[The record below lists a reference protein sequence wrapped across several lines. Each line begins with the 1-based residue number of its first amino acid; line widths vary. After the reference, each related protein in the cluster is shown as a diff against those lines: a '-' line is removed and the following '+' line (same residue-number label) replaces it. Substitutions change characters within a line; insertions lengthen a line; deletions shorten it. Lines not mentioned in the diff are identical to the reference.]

1 MKKSLSFS
9 IAMFVLASFAVGA
22 CSTNEHADMGATS
35 VANNDSGDQLCDQVG
50 ADHNLIMDQM
60 FDEIF
65 RQMPSSRS
73 NVTDPFLPID
83 PIRPP
88 DIPVKPIRFEY
99 DMLKTIDLLSI
110 SESKK
115 LEMKRHWTKVCDSI
129 RLGLIDTTFVFN
141 PSASYNIY
149 EAQIV
154 DVFENDDFDM
164 ASLNVCLDNIKE
176 NVKRVDDDI
185 ERRILLM
192 ALSVTKNTLQYW
204 HDNYDRI
211 CDSLNSIAPPVL
223 NPLSQS
229 DSHCRQVSTRG
240 WLGYNW
246 KKAGKTDAN
255 AAFLAGIWYCGS
267 GLAAGGPLSWQAGAA
282 YVAGR
287 AAFASLFDLAGQYLV
302 GSGYS
307 LELVGDLVDETYE
320 MNYNALLT
328 DLLQAPYIDK
338 PIIIL
343 ATPNS

>member
-1 MKKSLSFS
+1 MKKSLSFN
-9 IAMFVLASFAVGA
+9 IAMFVLASFAVVS
-22 CSTNEHADMGATS
+22 CSTNEHVNMDVTS
-35 VANNDSGDQLCDQVG
+35 IANNNPGDRLCDQVG

-65 RQMPSSRS
+65 RQKPSSRS
-73 NVTDPFLPID
+73 NVID

-88 DIPVKPIRFEY
+88 DIPIKPIRFEY

-110 SESKK
+110 SESRK

-149 EAQIV
+149 EAQIL
-154 DVFENDDFDM
+154 DVFENDDFDIT
-164 ASLNVCLDNIKE
+164 SLNVCLDNIKG
-176 NVKRVDDDI
+176 NVKRVDDDT

-211 CDSLNSIAPPVL
+211 CDSLNCIAPPVL

-229 DSHCRQVSTRG
+229 DSYCRPVSTRG

-246 KKAGKTDAN
+246 KKAGKTDVN
-255 AAFLAGIWYCGS
+255 AAFLAGVWYCGS
-267 GLAAGGPLSWQAGAA
+267 GLASGGPLSWQAGAV

-287 AAFASLFDLAGQYLV
+287 AALASLFDLAGQHFV
-302 GSGYS
+302 SSGYS

-320 MNYNALLT
+320 MNYDALLA
-328 DLLQAPYIDK
+328 DLLRSPYIDK

-343 ATPNS
+343 ATLNS